1 MMNTVFTMLIA
12 TASGNVTEAY
22 NFSTKAECESA
33 AFRLQVKAV
42 CVEKKPVDIENQMR
56 KMIQMMKAMQNE
68 LDKDSVQKTP

>member
-1 MMNTVFTMLIA
+1 MNTVFTMLIA

>member
-42 CVEKKPVDIENQMR
+42 CVEKKPVDVENQMR

-68 LDKDSVQKTP
+68 LDKDFKQ

>member
-1 MMNTVFTMLIA
+1 MMTAVFTMLIV

-22 NFSTKAECESA
+22 NFSTKAECEAA

-56 KMIQMMKAMQNE
+56 KMIRMLKAMQNE
-68 LDKDSVQKTP
+68 LNEESVQ

>member
-1 MMNTVFTMLIA
+1 MNTVFTMLIA

-42 CVEKKPVDIENQMR
+42 CVEKKPVDVENQMR

-68 LDKDSVQKTP
+68 LDKDFKQQTP

>member
-1 MMNTVFTMLIA
+1 MNTVFTMLIA

-42 CVEKKPVDIENQMR
+42 CVEKKPVDVENQMR

-68 LDKDSVQKTP
+68 LDKDFKQ

>member
-12 TASGNVTEAY
+12 TASGNITEAY

-68 LDKDSVQKTP
+68 LDKDSVQQTP

>member
-1 MMNTVFTMLIA
+1 MMNAVFTMLVA

-68 LDKDSVQKTP
+68 LDKDSVQQTP

>member
-42 CVEKKPVDIENQMR
+42 CVEKKPVDVENQMR

-68 LDKDSVQKTP
+68 LDKNFKQQTP

>member
-1 MMNTVFTMLIA
+1 MMNAVFTMLVA
-12 TASGNVTEAY
+12 TASGSVTEAY
-22 NFSTKAECESA
+22 NFSTKAECEAA

-68 LDKDSVQKTP
+68 LDKDSVQQTP

>member
-68 LDKDSVQKTP
+68 LDKDSVQQTP

>member
-22 NFSTKAECESA
+22 NFSTKTECESA

-42 CVEKKPVDIENQMR
+42 CVEKKPVDVENQMR

-68 LDKDSVQKTP
+68 LDKDFKQ